1 MTQMHCVVVTPEATA
16 LEQAVDFVALPL
28 EDGEIGIARD
38 HSPLIG
44 RLGFGEMRLRV
55 GGDVQR
61 FYVDGGFAQV
71 VENRVTVLTNRA
83 VPADEIDDAAI
94 AEQLQAALQQ
104 PANTPQLLA
113 VRDRLL
119 SQARGQLLV
128 ARRSSR

>member
-1 MTQMHCVVVTPEATA
+1 MHCVVVTPEATA
-16 LEQAVDFVALPL
+16 LEQAVDFVVLPL

-83 VPADEIDDAAI
+83 VPADEIDYAAI

>member
-1 MTQMHCVVVTPEATA
+1 MHCVVVTPEATA
-16 LEQAVDFVALPL
+16 LEQAVDFVVLPL

>member
-16 LEQAVDFVALPL
+16 LEQAVDFVVLPL

>member
-16 LEQAVDFVALPL
+16 LEQAVDFVVLPL

-44 RLGFGEMRLRV
+44 RMGFGEMRLRV